1 MASVTRAPFTEADL
15 SFFVGLAQQATI
27 AIENARFYAEA
38 LEARHAAEDAN
49 QAKSTFLAAMSHE
62 IRTPMNAIIGMSG
75 LLLDTPLDT
84 EQREYA
90 ETIATSGDAL
100 LTVINDIL
108 DFSKI
113 EAGKVEL
120 DTHPIDLRRTVEG
133 ALDLLAGQAAAK
145 GVELLY
151 ALDDEVPAGIVGDAG
166 RLRQVVIN
174 LLSNAVKFTASG
186 EVELRLGGHPVDA
199 PRGRSARRWEITVTV
214 RDTGIGIPADAMGRL
229 FRSFS
234 QVDVSISRRF
244 GGTGLGLAISRR
256 LAELM
261 DGTLTAESSGVP
273 GEGSTFR
280 LAIEVDEAAL
290 PAPAAAPDPVA
301 IAGRT
306 VLVVDDNATNLRIM
320 ATQLGRW
327 QMVVRATPSANE
339 ALGWVRGQG
348 DIDLAILD
356 VHMAEM
362 DGVALAGQIRAVRRE
377 TPIPVVLVSSV
388 GARDRHEAF
397 VAAELTKPV
406 KPSALHDAVMSAL
419 GGGAKPE
426 GTPAM
431 KASAD
436 ARLAESPTA
445 PDPAGRGQRGE
456 PDAGAAAPRADG
468 LRRGRRDQRRGG
480 ARRPRARAVRR
491 RADGR
496 ADAGDGRPR
505 GDPPGQGPL
514 ERPAA
519 VDRRDDRQRD
529 GGRPG
534 DVPRRRD
541 GRLHLEA
548 DPARHPGR
556 RAGGSAGPG
565 RDRR

>member
-1 MASVTRAPFTEADL
+1 MAIPGTVKDVEERLLAAPLVARDTVIGLMAVWRQSPARPFTEADL

-27 AIENARFYAEA
+27 AIENARFYTEA

-120 DTHPIDLRRTVEG
+120 DTQPIDLRRTVEG

-151 ALDDEVPAGIVGDAG
+151 ALDDEVPAGIVGDPG
-166 RLRQVVIN
+166 RLRQIVIN

-186 EVELRLGGHPVDA
+186 EVELRLGGHPIDA

-214 RDTGIGIPADAMGRL
+214 RDTGIGIPAEAMGRL

-280 LAIEVDEAAL
+280 LAIQVDEAV
-290 PAPAAAPDPVA
+290 PAGPRRRRRIRSRSRAAPCSWSTTTRRTSGSWRPSS
-301 IAGRT
+301 AG
-306 VLVVDDNATNLRIM
+306 
-320 ATQLGRW
+320 GRW
-327 QMVVRATPSANE
+327 
-339 ALGWVRGQG
+339 
-348 DIDLAILD
+348 
-356 VHMAEM
+356 
-362 DGVALAGQIRAVRRE
+362 
-377 TPIPVVLVSSV
+377 SS
-388 GARDRHEAF
+388 
-397 VAAELTKPV
+397 
-406 KPSALHDAVMSAL
+406 
-419 GGGAKPE
+419 
-426 GTPAM
+426 
-431 KASAD
+431 
-436 ARLAESPTA
+436 
-445 PDPAGRGQRGE
+445 
-456 PDAGAAAPRADG
+456 
-468 LRRGRRDQRRGG
+468 
-480 ARRPRARAVRR
+480 ARRRRPTRPWAGSVARGTSTSPSSTSTWPRWTASPSPGRSGRSVRR
-491 RADGR
+491 RPSR
-496 ADAGDGRPR
+496 SCWC
-505 GDPPGQGPL
+505 
-514 ERPAA
+514 
-519 VDRRDDRQRD
+519 RRSAPVTVTSRSWRQ
-529 GGRPG
+529 
-534 DVPRRRD
+534 
-541 GRLHLEA
+541 
-548 DPARHPGR
+548 
-556 RAGGSAGPG
+556 S
-565 RDRR
+565 